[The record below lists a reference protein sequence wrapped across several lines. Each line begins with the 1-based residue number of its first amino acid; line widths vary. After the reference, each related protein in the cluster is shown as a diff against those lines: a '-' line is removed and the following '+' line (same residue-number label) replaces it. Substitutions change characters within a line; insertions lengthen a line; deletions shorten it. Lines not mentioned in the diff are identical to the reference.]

1 MAQDFDVFIPE
12 IVPLCPGCPDYLIER
27 VTREAIIELCK
38 DAKILRCE
46 LEPISL
52 MSGEHEYELDLPNQ
66 TALDSIHDMTYNG
79 IPLEPVTE
87 RMLENRTAEWRT
99 EEGTP
104 RYYIKK
110 SNNKVWIVPKPSANE
125 VNAVTVGAILKPN
138 RTATTF
144 DDEIYEDYFD
154 EVVNNVLARLM
165 RMPSKDWS
173 DKRSAGEYYALYAKG
188 AADAR
193 KRARRADGNNL
204 APVVGYGGIGSS
216 GRLKGD
222 DYGRLK

>member
-1 MAQDFDVFIPE
+1 MAKDFDVFIPE

-38 DAKILRCE
+38 DAKVLRCE

-52 MSGEHEYELDLPNQ
+52 IAGEHEYELDLPAH
-66 TALDSIHDMTYNG
+66 TALDSIHYLSYNG
-79 IPLEPVTE
+79 VMLEPVTE

-99 EEGTP
+99 ETGTP
-104 RYYIKK
+104 TYYIKK
-110 SNNKVWIVPKPSANE
+110 SNNKVWIVPQPAASE

-144 DDEIYEDYFD
+144 DDELYEDYFD
-154 EVVNNVLARLM
+154 EIVNNVLARLM
-165 RMPSKDWS
+165 RMPKKDWS
-173 DKRSAGEYYALYAKG
+173 DKGSAGEYYALYARG
-188 AADAR
+188 AANAR

-204 APVVGYGGIGSS
+204 APVVRYGGISA
-216 GRLKGD
+216 GRHKGD
-222 DYGRLK
+222 DYGRPK